1 MIREDIVRFN
11 PWWSEDFDI
20 KDLKEYRWK
29 KRTAY
34 NKVMDVI
41 EKSNL
46 MVFIKGMRRLGKSTI
61 MKQVIIDLIEKKEV
75 NRNQIG
81 FYQFSRNDD
90 NIEEVLDLMPD
101 KGYIFL
107 DEIQYCENWR
117 DVLKKV
123 YDMDRFKKIIYG
135 GSAVL
140 EIVKEKESLLGRFLP
155 IRVETL
161 SFGEYLYL
169 KYGSRKKYYFNE
181 KEWEK
186 YLKYG
191 EFPGTI
197 ELETEELKKKYLKE
211 AVLEPLLTV
220 DINMYEVE
228 KRREMERMI
237 EVLAREIGQI
247 LSKKNL
253 AEEIGITR
261 KSIDKYLEILQ
272 DLRLIKLV
280 ENNYKSARKRILAD
294 KKIYF
299 GSLNLALI
307 LAEIND
313 IKSGGVQKYMGQ
325 VFENT
330 IYNEI
335 NRNENKVYFWR
346 RKEKELD
353 FILRNEVGIEVKS
366 KEKVGQLEIDKYRR
380 YTQEATGKDNFV
392 LIYQGKNDKER
403 NNWLDYLFQHL

>member
-34 NKVMDVI
+34 NKVMDFI

-61 MKQVIIDLIEKKEV
+61 MRQVIIDLIEKKEV

>member
-135 GSAVL
+135 GSAVW

>member
-11 PWWSEDFDI
+11 PWWSQDFDI
-20 KDLKEYRWK
+20 KTLKEYRWR

-34 NKVMDVI
+34 TKVMEIVD
-41 EKSNL
+41 KSNL
-46 MVFIKGMRRLGKSTI
+46 MIFIKGMRRLGKSTI
-61 MKQVIIDLIEKKEV
+61 MRQVIINLIEKKEID
-75 NRNQIG
+75 RHQIG
-81 FYQFSRNDD
+81 FYQFSRSDD
-90 NIEEVLDLMPD
+90 NIEEVLDLMPE

-107 DEIQYCENWR
+107 DEIQYCKNWR
-117 DVLKKV
+117 DILKKV

-135 GSAVL
+135 GSAIL

-169 KYGSRKKYYFNE
+169 KYGSKEKYYFNQ
-181 KEWEK
+181 KEWEE

-197 ELETEELKKKYLKE
+197 ELETEELKIKYLKE
-211 AVLEPLLTV
+211 AVLEPLLIV
-220 DINMYEVE
+220 DIEMYEVE
-228 KRREMERMI
+228 KKREMERMI
-237 EVLAREIGQI
+237 KVLARETGQM

-253 AEEIGITR
+253 AEEIGIAR

-280 ENNYKSARKRILAD
+280 ENNYKSVRKRILAD

-299 GSLNLALI
+299 GSINLALI

-325 VFENT
+325 IFENAV
-330 IYNEI
+330 YNELKRSGKKI
-335 NRNENKVYFWR
+335 FFWR

-353 FILRNEVGIEVKS
+353 FILENGVGIEVKS
-366 KEKVGQLEIDKYRR
+366 KEKVGHLEIEKYQR
-380 YTQEATGKDNFV
+380 YATEATEKDDFI
-392 LIYQGKNDKER
+392 LIYQGKNDKVR
-403 NNWLDYLFQHL
+403 NNWLDYFFQHL